1 MVWFEKNGIPTV
13 NLSAERFLNNAQ
25 TSARAFGYK
34 SALIPTVSF
43 PHGFTN
49 FSPEAV
55 HQLIDERIDAIIR
68 GLLEEPQ
75 KPEVTK
81 KETEMLLF
89 QGTDRLEAWRE
100 MNKVFL
106 GRGWGDGFPI
116 VPAEAEKVREMIEHS
131 KRNRDEVI
139 RVLGPGNGLATV
151 EKIAI
156 NTVMAGCLPEH
167 LPVLIAAVEA
177 IVDPKFNLRGVA
189 TSTGPHTPML
199 IINGPIAK
207 ELKINCGQAALGPGA
222 QSFANTVIG
231 RALRLILMNVGH
243 AYAGKLDMDTIGSP
257 NKYSMVLAENEELSP
272 WEALHVERGFGKET
286 STVTAFP
293 VESQLEIANATSYR
307 AEHILNTF
315 ASAAANAGSPT
326 AAGEWIKEGR
336 RNRDNLVMLCP
347 DHSKIIGDQG
357 WTKTDV
363 REYLY
368 FHARIPWLY
377 WKYGSVSGVE
387 RARPGWKWLYESAS
401 DDLLLPV
408 TAGSDHFH
416 IIVVGGQGGGKSSYI
431 TGIGQPVTREIKR
444 L

>member
-1 MVWFEKNGIPTV
+1 M
-13 NLSAERFLNNAQ
+13 
-25 TSARAFGYK
+25 
-34 SALIPTVSF
+34 
-43 PHGFTN
+43 
-49 FSPEAV
+49 
-55 HQLIDERIDAIIR
+55 IDEHIDAIIR

-75 KPEVTK
+75 KQEAAK
-81 KETEMLLF
+81 KETERLVF
-89 QGTDRLEAWRE
+89 QGTDRLECWGE
-100 MNKVFL
+100 MNQFFL

-116 VPAEAEKVREMIEHS
+116 VPAVAEKVGQMIERS
-131 KRNRDEVI
+131 KRKPDEVI
-139 RVLGPGNGLATV
+139 SVLAPGNGLATV

-156 NTVMAGCLPEH
+156 NAVMAGCLPEH

-177 IVDPKFNLRGVA
+177 ISDPKFVLRIVA
-189 TSTGPHTPML
+189 MSTGPHTPML

-243 AYAGKLDMDTIGSP
+243 AYVGKLDMDTIGSP

-272 WEALHVERGFGKET
+272 WEALHVERGFSKNT

-293 VESQLEIANATSYR
+293 VESQRDIANSKSYK
-307 AEHILNTF
+307 AEHLLNTF
-315 ASAAANAGSPT
+315 ASAAADAGSGSAT
-326 AAGEWIKEGR
+326 EWIKEGR
-336 RNRDNLVMLCP
+336 RNRDTLVMLCP
-347 DHSKIIGDQG
+347 DHVKIIGAQG

-368 FHARIPWLY
+368 FHARIPWRYL
-377 WKYGSVSGVE
+377 KHGGISGSD
-387 RARPGWKWLYESAS
+387 RARPAWKWLYESAP
-401 DDLLLPV
+401 DDLPLPV
-408 TAGSDHFH
+408 TAGPERIQ

-431 TGIGQPVTREIKR
+431 TGVGESVTREIKR